1 MSSHQHNS
9 LESEDSDDG
18 PKLNLDSNMLRQL
31 ASSRLNR
38 NCVSTCR
45 LARGHNNEIHFLQFD
60 NGPDCIV
67 RLPRDPSHP
76 TAKLASEVA
85 TMKYI
90 AQNTRIKVP
99 EVYDWDC
106 STHNII
112 KTPYVLME
120 RLPCKHL
127 YWVWDE
133 LTVENKKSVL
143 GQIIKILFEI
153 WMKCRFKEIGC
164 LYMKNDSLDPI
175 QER

>member
-9 LESEDSDDG
+9 LESEDSDDE

-31 ASSRLNR
+31 ASSRLNK

-45 LARGHNNEIHFLQFD
+45 LARGHNNEIHLLQFE
-60 NGPDCIV
+60 NGPDCIA

-99 EVYDWDC
+99 EVYDC
-106 STHNII
+106 IMS
-112 KTPYVLME
+112 
-120 RLPCKHL
+120 
-127 YWVWDE
+127 
-133 LTVENKKSVL
+133 
-143 GQIIKILFEI
+143 
-153 WMKCRFKEIGC
+153 
-164 LYMKNDSLDPI
+164 
-175 QER
+175 